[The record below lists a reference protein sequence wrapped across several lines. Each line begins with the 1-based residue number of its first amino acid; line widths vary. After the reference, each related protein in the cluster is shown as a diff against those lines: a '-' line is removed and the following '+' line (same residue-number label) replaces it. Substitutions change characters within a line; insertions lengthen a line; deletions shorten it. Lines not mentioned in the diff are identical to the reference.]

1 MTEMMG
7 DNFTVQL
14 NDMKEVVKALRDAVE
29 SKQRRAEAL
38 VIDVDQQRVTPEEFL
53 ARKLSLHE
61 ETVLMAVLI
70 TMQQMKLMKLV
81 EQRYCVGNG
90 R

>member
-1 MTEMMG
+1 MG